1 METEE
6 SGTEREKEEK
16 EGKGATLRTPFMFM
30 HLTLVLHLIFTTIS
44 HANNTAE
51 PKNIAPGCPLPVLP
65 DQERSC
71 GGIRCAASFKR
82 LTRCQY
88 LKNVIFLHIKLK
100 RIIVNQPLVVSD

>member
-6 SGTEREKEEK
+6 SGTEREKEGK

-51 PKNIAPGCPLPVLP
+51 PKNIAPFPACLTKSDLVAAFAVLP
-65 DQERSC
+65 PSN
-71 GGIRCAASFKR
+71 A
-82 LTRCQY
+82 
-88 LKNVIFLHIKLK
+88 
-100 RIIVNQPLVVSD
+100 